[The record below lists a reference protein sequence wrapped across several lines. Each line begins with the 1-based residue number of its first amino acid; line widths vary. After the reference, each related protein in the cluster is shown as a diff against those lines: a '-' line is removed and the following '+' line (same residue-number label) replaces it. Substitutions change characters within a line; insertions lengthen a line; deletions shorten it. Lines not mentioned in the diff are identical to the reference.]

1 MASPPTSEKPRVAV
15 RESAFERLR
24 EVAPAGVEVV
34 LLDDPECVQLMSTFI
49 AEKPEIWFEDIGQD

>member
-1 MASPPTSEKPRVAV
+1 VVSPPTSEKPRVAV

-34 LLDDPECVQLMSTFI
+34 LLDDDLDLETVDFLIPSNADKAALEAL
-49 AEKPEIWFEDIGQD
+49 PG